1 MNDTIAAIST
11 ASGVGAIS
19 IVRVS
24 GKEAI
29 SIVNQIFRG
38 KDLEQVPSHTIHYGH
53 IVEENEVIDEV
64 LVSVMKAPKTYTME
78 DIVEINT
85 HGGYATTK
93 RVLELVLQKG
103 ARLAKQGEFTQRAF
117 LNGRIDLM
125 NVEGIMDVIE
135 ADTETR
141 RKLAMN
147 ELSGKTS
154 DLIHSLREKVV
165 EILTNIEV
173 NIDFP
178 EYDDIEVLTNEKI
191 LPKIEELELDM
202 KKILQESQTG
212 KMIKNG
218 IQTLIIGKPNVGKSS
233 ILNELLEEEKA
244 IVTNIPG
251 TTRDIV
257 EGNFV
262 LDGIPLHIIDTAGIR
277 KTEDLVEK
285 IGVQKSLNLIDK
297 SDLILF
303 VLNNNEKITKEEIE
317 LLHQIKNKN
326 YLILINKTDLKQ
338 NLQIDQFDSNKI
350 VWMSIKN
357 HKGLEELKEKI
368 RKLFE
373 LEQIEMKDFTYL
385 SNARSISLLKK
396 SYESLKEV
404 KKGIQKNIPID
415 MVEIDLRNIWN
426 LLGEIIGETYDE
438 ELLDQLFSRFCLGK

>member
-38 KDLEQVPSHTIHYGH
+38 KDLEQVSSHTIHYGH

-64 LVSVMKAPKTYTME
+64 LVSVMKSPKTYTME

>member
-29 SIVNQIFRG
+29 SIVNQIFKG
-38 KDLEQVPSHTIHYGH
+38 KDLEQVSSHTIHYGH